1 MSPIYMRVVC
11 FLVLPISAVF
21 FIANLVFT
29 AYGKT
34 LNDLP
39 EIRLTALVVGFLAFY
54 MVKVD
59 KEYLVRSMPLRVIGA
74 TAGVSGLVA
83 LFWR

>member
-1 MSPIYMRVVC
+1 MSLVFMRVVS
-11 FLVLPISAVF
+11 FIVLPISAVF

-34 LNDLP
+34 LNDLA
-39 EIRLTALVVGFLAFY
+39 EIRSTVLVVGFLAFY

-59 KEYLVRSMPLRVIGA
+59 KEYLVKSIPLRVIGA
-74 TAGVSGLVA
+74 IAGASGLVA